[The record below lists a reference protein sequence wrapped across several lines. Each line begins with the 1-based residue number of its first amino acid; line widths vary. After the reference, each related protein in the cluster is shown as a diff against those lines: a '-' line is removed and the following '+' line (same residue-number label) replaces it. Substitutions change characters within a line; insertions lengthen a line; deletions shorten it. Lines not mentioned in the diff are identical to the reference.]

1 MIAWPFFAIVLGAFD
16 VVACAVEI
24 KDVRQKLI
32 KELAVFLILLLLGTT
47 AGIMKI
53 FDLKIPNPTD
63 LLKWASS
70 PAAELMK
77 SILEAD

>member
-1 MIAWPFFAIVLGAFD
+1 MAVFSAIVLGAFD
-16 VVACAVEI
+16 VVVCAVEI
-24 KDVRQKLI
+24 PKMLRQKLI

>member
-1 MIAWPFFAIVLGAFD
+1 MAVFSLVALGVFDIIV
-16 VVACAVEI
+16 CAVEI
-24 KDVRQKLI
+24 PKMLKQKLI